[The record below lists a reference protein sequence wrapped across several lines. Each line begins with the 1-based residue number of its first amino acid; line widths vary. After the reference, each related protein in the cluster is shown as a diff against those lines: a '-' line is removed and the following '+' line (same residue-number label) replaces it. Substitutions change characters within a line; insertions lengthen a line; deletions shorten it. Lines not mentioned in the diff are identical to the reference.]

1 MLRQHQNDRFHQI
14 RQVMTPQVRNWRLC
28 VIAFSVAF
36 ADERLRAL
44 RESVE
49 QAHGNDG
56 EIGSDAVSGD
66 TDISAS
72 PRSRKLKTIAIT
84 AEDISPTKADTPSW
98 QQAIRW
104 RRMGARKRK
113 SDLIVFS
120 W

>member
-1 MLRQHQNDRFHQI
+1 M
-14 RQVMTPQVRNWRLC
+14 
-28 VIAFSVAF
+28 IALSVAL

-66 TDISAS
+66 TDISGEA
-72 PRSRKLKTIAIT
+72 RSRKLKTIAIT

-104 RRMGARKRK
+104 STAMMAVRPGP
-113 SDLIVFS
+113 LI
-120 W
+120 